1 MQKSYIVKRKVQ
13 DIGQLVV
20 KVVNARWCRNVD
32 REREEMVGNCKHKGS
47 AATMEARLGG
57 FVRTGT

>member
-32 REREEMVGNCKHKGS
+32 RERKW
-47 AATMEARLGG
+47 
-57 FVRTGT
+57 